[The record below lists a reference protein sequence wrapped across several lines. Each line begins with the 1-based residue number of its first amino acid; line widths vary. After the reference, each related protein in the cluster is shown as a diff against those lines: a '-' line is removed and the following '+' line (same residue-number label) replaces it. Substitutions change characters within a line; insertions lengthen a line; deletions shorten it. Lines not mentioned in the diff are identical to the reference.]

1 MKRTIFTVILYL
13 NTVAVFAQ
21 NTFPTSGNAGIGTAT
36 PTANLQI
43 AGGYT
48 TDCNTI
54 SGQPA
59 LDINW
64 SVPNQMCLPP
74 GPTGTPPNILQIL
87 SPDPFAYPPSNI
99 PRFIIDGNG
108 KVGINTY
115 PTATDFL
122 TVNGSTKLSGKVA
135 INTTPSTTDWLTV
148 NGTSNLKGNTSV
160 LGNLSL
166 YRSTDNSTREI
177 NANTLLH
184 ALVVNANTGSGNGS
198 SIEMYGKDYASDVTR
213 KGSIRFISY
222 GNTGEGFVFINY
234 DPSLS
239 TWKRTMTI
247 TNDNR
252 VYIGNAKPSGQFA
265 NYKLGVDGDIICK
278 RAVVQITDWADF
290 VFKPDYKLM
299 PLEEVASFIKENK
312 HLPNIPSE
320 KAVMENGMD
329 VSEMNKLLLQKVE
342 ELTLYLIELKK
353 ENEFIKAKLDRL

>member
-1 MKRTIFTVILYL
+1 MRKTILTALICFTGSI
-13 NTVAVFAQ
+13 AAFAQ

-43 AGGYT
+43 TGGYT
-48 TDCNTI
+48 TDCNTY

-59 LDINW
+59 LDISW
-64 SVPNQMCLPP
+64 TVPNQVCMPP
-74 GPTGTPPNILQIL
+74 GPTGTLPNILQIQT
-87 SPDPFAYPPSNI
+87 PDPFSYPPSAL

-115 PTATDFL
+115 PTTDLL
-122 TVNGSTKLSGKVA
+122 TVNGTTKLSGRVG
-135 INTTPSTTDWLTV
+135 INTASSATDWLTV

-166 YRSTDNSTREI
+166 YRSTDNSSREI
-177 NANTLLH
+177 NANTLLQS
-184 ALVVNANTGSGNGS
+184 LSINTNTGSSNGS
-198 SIEMYGKDYASDVTR
+198 TIEMYGKDYAADAAR

-222 GNTGEGFVFINY
+222 GSTGEGAVFINY

-247 TNDNR
+247 TNDNK

-265 NYKLGVDGDIICK
+265 SYKLGVDGDIICK

-320 KAVMENGMD
+320 KTVLENGMD

-342 ELTLYLIELKK
+342 ELTLYLLELKK